1 MDTMS
6 CFVLRSYLWCVCVYI
21 YIYIYDFLQAA
32 TQQQV
37 TSKVGHHGHLGV
49 IARLLLALVLKQDTE
64 IAFLP
69 MIVLLEEMKQSHV

>member
-1 MDTMS
+1 MVNLTHTYQ
-6 CFVLRSYLWCVCVYI
+6 RRNTET
-21 YIYIYDFLQAA
+21 